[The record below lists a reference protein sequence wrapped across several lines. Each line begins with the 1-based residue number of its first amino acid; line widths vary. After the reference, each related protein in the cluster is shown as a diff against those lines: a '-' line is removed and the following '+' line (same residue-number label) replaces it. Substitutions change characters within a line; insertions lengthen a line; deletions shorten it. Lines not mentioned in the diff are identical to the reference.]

1 MLGEFVHKRSFSA
14 TSLVVLT
21 IYLMSEKKAPAP
33 GDGLRSLRS
42 TGIFRAVNFEL
53 YAKPVSITS
62 NTSQTHSLSVHFN
75 EISKSRAFSFDFLA
89 CRIII
94 ITVIGNI

>member
-1 MLGEFVHKRSFSA
+1 
-14 TSLVVLT
+14 
-21 IYLMSEKKAPAP
+21 MSDKKAPAP

-62 NTSQTHSLSVHFN
+62 KPNTSN
-75 EISKSRAFSFDFLA
+75 MFLFLYVL
-89 CRIII
+89 I
-94 ITVIGNI
+94 V